1 MYEIRDREFYEL
13 YRQYPRCVLD
23 YVIIGDSG
31 EYQGL
36 EGHKK
41 AVLFALSVINE
52 RIKQSGVRWSC
63 DEGCMRA
70 QKESVPDF
78 FAAPEKPYK
87 KTLKDVAL
95 MDLPEEL
102 KYWSAFLEPPHSTGY
117 TLADWEKI
125 NGVLFPYGREELEI
139 YRWKEDFSD
148 YFRAGREWWGAAMW
162 SIWDP
167 RMGRYVVIGASST
180 D

>member
-1 MYEIRDREFYEL
+1 MYEIVDRKFYEL
-13 YRQYPRCVLD
+13 YRKYPRCVLD

-31 EYQGL
+31 EYQRL

-41 AVLFALSVINE
+41 AVLFAFSVINE
-52 RIKQSGVRWSC
+52 RIKPSGIQWSF
-63 DEGCMRA
+63 DEGRMRA
-70 QKESVPDF
+70 KKESVSEF

-87 KTLKDVAL
+87 KIRKDVTL

-117 TLADWEKI
+117 TLADWEKM
-125 NGVLFPYGREELEI
+125 NEVLFPSGREELEI
-139 YRWKEDFSD
+139 YRWNDDFSD
-148 YFRAGREWWGAAMW
+148 YFYAGREWWGNAMW

-167 RMGRYVVIGASST
+167 QMRRYVVIGASST